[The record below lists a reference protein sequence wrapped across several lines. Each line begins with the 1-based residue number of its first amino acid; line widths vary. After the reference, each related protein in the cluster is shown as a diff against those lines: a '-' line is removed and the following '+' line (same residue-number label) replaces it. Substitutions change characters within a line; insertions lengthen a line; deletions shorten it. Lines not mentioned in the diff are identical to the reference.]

1 MPVYTFTGNCVNTAT
16 PPIIEF
22 VDGTD
27 PDHSWTLA
35 LGPETRAGWKLK
47 GEYSTNAF
55 SSIAHTI
62 TRTLV
67 SADLTG
73 TSFNFSGGDVPTT
86 GNYSVRFYIEDR
98 AGRISDYSLTED
110 ISLIWGTDSTAPT
123 LSSAAGTAT
132 GSTTATG
139 SVSTNEGNG
148 TMYAVVTTS
157 ATTPTKAQVK
167 AGQNHAGAAA
177 TYATSASVTAIGTQ
191 AFAATG
197 LTANTAYYWHFMHED
212 AATNQATVVS
222 SASFTTDATTATLT
236 SPTDAKFGQT
246 EATISVSTNT
256 GSGTLY
262 AVIVTDTSV
271 PSRAQVKNGKNS
283 AGSAAAWSSSQA
295 VGSTGVKSFTPTGLL
310 PDTQYYTHFMQ
321 DTGSWSP
328 VSSADGFRTGMA
340 DTRLTEAEGGDQ
352 EHIAATAIYDFA
364 TPIDFGSAD
373 SRKRT
378 WMIPTTNGGSA
389 ATHQALY
396 LYTSAA
402 LRTADSS
409 FNGTGAAV
417 TVSLRATT
425 GASAD
430 TASTNFKSIGDA
442 DVPDG
447 GTYYARLKASAAG
460 ARAHLEVYTHS
471 RPWSG
476 NAVIEDGAGSN
487 TTLSGSINVPSR
499 GAVIGAA
506 SWTATDIIKT
516 ATWEGI
522 TEAWDA
528 QASSALYTSG
538 GLYQNTG
545 GAETGRTIRITLTD
559 TTSNI
564 RLVAAAYGES
574 A

>member
-1 MPVYTFTGNCVNTAT
+1 MTVYTFTGNCVNTAT
-16 PPIIEF
+16 PPLVEF

-27 PDHSWTLA
+27 PDHSWVLA
-35 LGPETRAGWKLK
+35 LGAETRAGWKLK

-55 SSIAHTI
+55 ASIAHTI

-73 TSFNFSGGDVPTT
+73 TSFNFSGGDVPAN
-86 GNYSVRFYIEDR
+86 GNYSVRFYIEDK

-110 ISLIWGTDSTAPT
+110 ISLVWGTDSTAPVLT
-123 LSSAAGTAT
+123 SAAGTTT

-157 ATTPTKAQVK
+157 ATTPSKAQVK

-177 TYATSASVTAIGTQ
+177 TFADDVTVDAIGTW

-222 SASFTTDATTATLT
+222 STSFTTDATTATLT

-283 AGSAAAWSSSQA
+283 AGSAAAWSSSQPID
-295 VGSTGVKSFTPTGLL
+295 STGVKSFTPTGLL

-340 DTRLTEAEGGDQ
+340 DSLLSEADGGDQ
-352 EHIAATAIYDFA
+352 EHIATTATFDFATAINVGA
-364 TPIDFGSAD
+364 AD
-373 SRKRT
+373 SRRR
-378 WMIPTTNGGSA
+378 ISIIVTTNGGTA
-389 ATHQALY
+389 ATHSSLK
-396 LYTSAA
+396 LYTSTANRA
-402 LRTADSS
+402 ADSGGTS
-409 FNGTGAAV
+409 LTQRASTGA
-417 TVSLRATT
+417 T
-425 GASAD
+425 AD
-430 TASTNFKSIGDA
+430 TASTNYKSIWDA
-442 DVPDG
+442 DLATG
-447 GTYYARLKASAAG
+447 TTYYARLVSSAA
-460 ARAHLEVYTHS
+460 ANRAHMEVYIHS
-471 RPWSG
+471 RPFSG

-487 TTLSGSINVPSR
+487 TTLSGSINIPSR